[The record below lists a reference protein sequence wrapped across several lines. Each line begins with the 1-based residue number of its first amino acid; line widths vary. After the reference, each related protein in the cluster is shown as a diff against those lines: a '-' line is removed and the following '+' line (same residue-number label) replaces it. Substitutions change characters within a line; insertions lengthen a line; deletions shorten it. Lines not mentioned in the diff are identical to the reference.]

1 MSGTTEHIFSVDVE
15 EYFQVHAFEGIVRR
29 TEWPTLPSRIE
40 RNVDTLLEL
49 LARHDVSA
57 TFFVLGWIADQ
68 HPGIVRRIA
77 DSGHEIASHGWWHYR
92 VTALDPA
99 EFRTDVRTSKAILED
114 VSGQPVVGYRA
125 PSFSIIPG
133 CEHAFD
139 ILLEEGYTYDS
150 SLFPFR
156 RRGYGYAGAPPIP
169 HVIRRPTGR
178 LLEFPLTT
186 CDWAGLRIPAAGG
199 GYFRQFPYSLIR
211 RAFRQRSLQQVP
223 AVFYIHPWELDP
235 DQPRFPVGPLTRVRH
250 YRGLKRTV
258 SRLERLLAEFRFTS
272 VSRCLASRRPSVE
285 LDMRAPVLLS

>member
-40 RNVDTLLEL
+40 RNVDTLLAL

-114 VSGQPVVGYRA
+114 ISGQPVVGYRA

-133 CEHAFD
+133 SEHAFD

-156 RRGYGYAGAPPIP
+156 RRGYGYPGAPPIP

-235 DQPRFPVGPLTRVRH
+235 EQPRLPAGPLTRVRH
-250 YRGLKRTV
+250 YRGLKRTI

-272 VSRCLASRRPSVE
+272 ISRCLASRRPNVE
-285 LDMRAPVLLS
+285 LDIRAPVLLS